1 MATKAPTLNE
11 WLTKRFGK
19 DQAKKLLMPRP
30 KQRVTLFERAAN
42 RAEHRLER
50 LESEIKDL
58 AKRELTLA
66 EAALELS
73 QASLS
78 SQSETEKAHFS
89 ALKRESERAMLVL
102 QDHRTRL
109 IVEAGQL
116 REKVERMRTPA
127 R

>member
-1 MATKAPTLNE
+1 MRSKAPNLNE

-19 DQAKKLLMPRP
+19 DEAKKLLLPHP

-42 RAEHRLER
+42 RAQHRLEK

-58 AKRELTLA
+58 AKRELMLA

-73 QASLS
+73 QASHS
-78 SQSETEKAHFS
+78 SPSQVEQAHFA
-89 ALKRESERAMLVL
+89 ALKIESERAMLLV
-102 QDHRTRL
+102 QDYRTRL
-109 IVEAGQL
+109 IVEAGHL

-127 R
+127 K